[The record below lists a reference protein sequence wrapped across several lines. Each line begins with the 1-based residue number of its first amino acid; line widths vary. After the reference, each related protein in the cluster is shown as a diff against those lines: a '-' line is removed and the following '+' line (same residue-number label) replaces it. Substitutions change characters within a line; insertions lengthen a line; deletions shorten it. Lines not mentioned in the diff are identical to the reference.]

1 MPQADS
7 AVAVANDAIGPIGS
21 IAIDGFQS
29 LVGVDIRLAPGVNV
43 VVGESDV
50 GKSAV
55 VRALQGLIGNQRGD
69 GFINNRTGKCRV
81 AVRVPSDDD
90 GATVSWEKPEN
101 SYRIDDNDPFKK
113 VGTSVPKE
121 VLGLINMAPLELD
134 KNSTRSINI
143 VEQGGAKFL
152 VEDKET
158 DVAKT
163 IGAITRLQPVYN
175 AMRAVAADR
184 RAAAGRAKTLGA
196 EATQSRLKL
205 AAFSDL
211 DSEAER
217 LGRAEKLLSRCS
229 RLHEGLAGLRALSER
244 LRANAADAEA
254 IRRRLG
260 TVEAVLGAVE
270 HVKLAR
276 GAWKTVG
283 RLEGLGRDLAAAAAA
298 SGAMSDRMAAI
309 EPVADTDTSPLEADA
324 ARLAFLSD
332 RACGLAGNSAASSE
346 LADRSA
352 ALASVAELAVGDI
365 EEHGGRLDRI
375 VQLRQSLGACDIA
388 AGELNRE
395 VESADAALALA
406 VEEVGGFLAS
416 ASVCPFSGGEL
427 FSECKKLIGGAV

>member
-7 AVAVANDAIGPIGS
+7 AADVASDAIGPIDS

-229 RLHEGLAGLRALSER
+229 RLHEGLVGLQALSER
-244 LRANAADAEA
+244 LRANAADAET
-254 IRRRLG
+254 IRRRLAAA
-260 TVEAVLGAVE
+260 EAVLAAAE

-283 RLEGLGRDLAAAAAA
+283 RLKELGRSLASASAA
-298 SGAMSDRMAAI
+298 SEAMAGRMAAI
-309 EPVADTDTSPLEADA
+309 GPVADTDTSPLEADA
-324 ARLAFLSD
+324 ARLALLSD
-332 RACGLAGNSAASSE
+332 RAAGLAANSAASGE
-346 LADRSA
+346 LTSKSA
-352 ALASVAELAVGDI
+352 ALVPVAELAVGDI
-365 EEHGGRLDRI
+365 EEHGDRLDRI
-375 VQLRQSLGACDIA
+375 VQLQQSLGACDMAVSA
-388 AGELNRE
+388 AGRE
-395 VESADAALALA
+395 TEAASAALTLA
-406 VEEVGGFLAS
+406 VEGVSGFLAS

-427 FSECKKLIGGAV
+427 FSECKKLIGEAV